1 MKPIKAHARNT
12 DPETSREA
20 AESVRRPT
28 AKQNCVLA
36 VLGFIEFRKGI
47 SDEHLVMAYNS
58 SFYGGLG
65 DKLQG
70 LSRQSESGIRSR
82 RAELVRKGL
91 IVDSGRRVKTSS
103 GRNAIVWRLA

>member
-20 AESVRRPT
+20 AEAVVEVGEKQHYVMRAFVSRGRPMDD
-28 AKQNCVLA
+28 Q
-36 VLGFIEFRKGI
+36 
-47 SDEHLVMAYNS
+47 S
-58 SFYGGLG
+58 
-65 DKLQG
+65 LQEQYRQ
-70 LSRQSESGIRSR
+70 LYPRVPPQSESGIRSR

-91 IVDSGRRVKTSS
+91 IVDSGRRVKTAS